1 MLNKLYS
8 SIGHFFLK
16 RSGDYWEDE
25 EDCEPTSTPY
35 NPRDIKL
42 YNPRKSKSIG
52 IGGNTNGSRGSA
64 PSTLQTPNKEPSY
77 NLRIYSASGGRVIEC
92 FSSTHINNNYQ
103 ESTELY
109 VIAEGANLVDEL
121 GKILMIHSLTK

>member
-16 RSGDYWEDE
+16 RSGFYWEDE
-25 EDCEPTSTPY
+25 EDCEKTSTPY
-35 NPRDIKL
+35 NPRDIQL
-42 YNPRKSKSIG
+42 YSPRKSTRA
-52 IGGNTNGSRGSA
+52 GGNTNSSKGSSKD
-64 PSTLQTPNKEPSY
+64 SIETPNKEPSY

-92 FSSTHINNNYQ
+92 FSSTNHNNNYK

-109 VIAEGANLVDEL
+109 VIPEGTDLVDEL
-121 GKILMIHSLTK
+121 GKVLMLHSLTK